1 MSRIADFLD
10 RLMRRKIPASVF
22 VTMNPQMQAVR
33 IAVREN
39 GRQSFEDY
47 IREQV
52 AACSRSSVV
61 PDHTLLHLT
70 FPDSKAIPSRRSTTN
85 EYFYGKLAPAFIR
98 QDIHPEPA
106 VSLRDAAFALSKG
119 LSPLSPA
126 GRREQLMRDS
136 EYRRFTMHCART
148 APDDAPLYRAVTSSQ
163 GTYLFSDTPKGRRA
177 MYCYMQY
184 MTDRFFGMRTD
195 ADTLKIYELKH
206 LPPRIAAMADK
217 CIDKFVKSDLKSE
230 YPGLERSRYSFTE
243 EKWIPTSVLSEG
255 ICSAAYSI
263 SPRYEDFERFVA
275 GNRTQISS
283 GNHDLATLLYI
294 AENGYAASVADDG
307 LHRFGHREFF
317 SEVAS
322 KLRDCDRAR
331 MGNRQSTHDFGY
343 GALQQQAR
351 EIAAGILRTEYNI
364 QNGRFLTEHK
374 ESSPDA
380 KQHVSLPGTGTVTKR
395 RETERRL
402 RHSCPASGKR
412 AAIKM

>member
-1 MSRIADFLD
+1 
-10 RLMRRKIPASVF
+10 
-22 VTMNPQMQAVR
+22 
-33 IAVREN
+33 
-39 GRQSFEDY
+39 
-47 IREQV
+47 
-52 AACSRSSVV
+52 
-61 PDHTLLHLT
+61 
-70 FPDSKAIPSRRSTTN
+70 
-85 EYFYGKLAPAFIR
+85 
-98 QDIHPEPA
+98 
-106 VSLRDAAFALSKG
+106 
-119 LSPLSPA
+119 
-126 GRREQLMRDS
+126 
-136 EYRRFTMHCART
+136 MHCART

-255 ICSAAYSI
+255 VCSAAYSI
-263 SPRYEDFERFVA
+263 SPCYEDFERFVA
-275 GNRTQISS
+275 GNRTQVSS

-294 AENGYAASVADDG
+294 AENGYAASVADAW
-307 LHRFGHREFF
+307 LHRFRHREFF

-364 QNGRFLTEHK
+364 QNGRFLTEYK

-402 RHSCPASGKR
+402 RHSRPVSGKR
-412 AAIKM
+412 AAIKI

>member
-1 MSRIADFLD
+1 MSRISDFFS
-10 RLMRRKIPASVF
+10 RLLSRKVPASVF

-39 GRQSFEDY
+39 GRQSFEY
-47 IREQV
+47 YVREQV

-70 FPDSKAIPSRRSTTN
+70 FPDSKAIPSRRGTTN

-98 QDIHPEPA
+98 QNIHPEPA

-119 LSPLSPA
+119 LSPLLSA
-126 GRREQLMRDS
+126 GRREQLMRDP
-136 EYRRFTMHCART
+136 EYRRFSTHCAR
-148 APDDAPLYRAVTSSQ
+148 ASPDDAPLYRAVSSSL

-184 MTDRFFGMRTD
+184 MTDRFFEMRAD

-206 LPPRIAAMADK
+206 LPARIAAMADNG
-217 CIDKFVKSDLKSE
+217 IDKFVKSDLKSD

-243 EKWIPTSVLSEG
+243 EKRIPTSILAEG
-255 ICSAAYSI
+255 VCSAAYSI
-263 SPRYEDFERFVA
+263 SPRYEDFSRFVA
-275 GNRTQISS
+275 ENRTQVSS
-283 GNHDLATLLYI
+283 ENHDLATLSYI
-294 AENGYAASVADDG
+294 AENGYAAHIAEDG
-307 LHRFGHREFF
+307 LHRFRHREFF
-317 SEVAS
+317 AEVAS

-331 MGNRQSTHDFGY
+331 MGSRQSTHDFGY

-351 EIAAGILRTEYNI
+351 EIAAGILRTQYNI

-374 ESSPDA
+374 ESLPDA
-380 KQHVSLPGTGTVTKR
+380 KQHVSLPGTGTAAER
-395 RETERRL
+395 RKTERRL
-402 RHSCPASGKR
+402 RHSRYASGKR
-412 AAIKM
+412 ASIKM

>member
-1 MSRIADFLD
+1 
-10 RLMRRKIPASVF
+10 
-22 VTMNPQMQAVR
+22 
-33 IAVREN
+33 
-39 GRQSFEDY
+39 
-47 IREQV
+47 
-52 AACSRSSVV
+52 
-61 PDHTLLHLT
+61 
-70 FPDSKAIPSRRSTTN
+70 
-85 EYFYGKLAPAFIR
+85 
-98 QDIHPEPA
+98 
-106 VSLRDAAFALSKG
+106 
-119 LSPLSPA
+119 
-126 GRREQLMRDS
+126 
-136 EYRRFTMHCART
+136 MHCART

-230 YPGLERSRYSFTE
+230 YPGLEKSRYSFTE
-243 EKWIPTSVLSEG
+243 EKRIPTSVLSEG
-255 ICSAAYSI
+255 VCSAAYSI

-283 GNHDLATLLYI
+283 DNHDLATLLYI

-307 LHRFGHREFF
+307 LHRFRHREFF

-364 QNGRFLTEHK
+364 QNGRFLTEYK
-374 ESSPDA
+374 ESSPDV
-380 KQHVSLPGTGTVTKR
+380 KQHVSLPGTDIAIER
-395 RETERRL
+395 RETGRRL

>member
-10 RLMRRKIPASVF
+10 RLMRRKVPASVF

-119 LSPLSPA
+119 VSPLSPA

-206 LPPRIAAMADK
+206 LPPRIAALADK

-230 YPGLERSRYSFTE
+230 YPGLERSRYSFT
-243 EKWIPTSVLSEG
+243 VLRGLREVRCREPDTGIVRQSRSRNAVVYRG
-255 ICSAAYSI
+255 KRVRRICS
-263 SPRYEDFERFVA
+263 RR
-275 GNRTQISS
+275 R
-283 GNHDLATLLYI
+283 
-294 AENGYAASVADDG
+294 
-307 LHRFGHREFF
+307 
-317 SEVAS
+317 VAS
-322 KLRDCDRAR
+322 FQTSGVLLRGGVETPGLRPGAYGKPAIDAR
-331 MGNRQSTHDFGY
+331 LRVRCL
-343 GALQQQAR
+343 A
-351 EIAAGILRTEYNI
+351 AAG
-364 QNGRFLTEHK
+364 
-374 ESSPDA
+374 P
-380 KQHVSLPGTGTVTKR
+380 
-395 RETERRL
+395 
-402 RHSCPASGKR
+402 
-412 AAIKM
+412 

>member
-10 RLMRRKIPASVF
+10 RLMRRKVPASVF

-255 ICSAAYSI
+255 VCSAAYSI
-263 SPRYEDFERFVA
+263 SPCYEDFKRFVA
-275 GNRTQISS
+275 GNRTQVSS

-307 LHRFGHREFF
+307 LHRFRHREFF

-343 GALQQQAR
+343 GL
-351 EIAAGILRTEYNI
+351 
-364 QNGRFLTEHK
+364 
-374 ESSPDA
+374 
-380 KQHVSLPGTGTVTKR
+380 SLI
-395 RETERRL
+395 
-402 RHSCPASGKR
+402 H
-412 AAIKM
+412 I

>member
-1 MSRIADFLD
+1 
-10 RLMRRKIPASVF
+10 
-22 VTMNPQMQAVR
+22 
-33 IAVREN
+33 
-39 GRQSFEDY
+39 
-47 IREQV
+47 
-52 AACSRSSVV
+52 
-61 PDHTLLHLT
+61 
-70 FPDSKAIPSRRSTTN
+70 
-85 EYFYGKLAPAFIR
+85 
-98 QDIHPEPA
+98 
-106 VSLRDAAFALSKG
+106 
-119 LSPLSPA
+119 
-126 GRREQLMRDS
+126 
-136 EYRRFTMHCART
+136 
-148 APDDAPLYRAVTSSQ
+148 
-163 GTYLFSDTPKGRRA
+163 

-255 ICSAAYSI
+255 VCSAAYSI
-263 SPRYEDFERFVA
+263 SPCYEDFERFVA
-275 GNRTQISS
+275 GNRTQVSS

-307 LHRFGHREFF
+307 LHRFRHREFF

-380 KQHVSLPGTGTVTKR
+380 KQHVSLPGTDIAIER

>member
-10 RLMRRKIPASVF
+10 RLMRRKVPASVF
-22 VTMNPQMQAVR
+22 VTMNPQMQPVR

-136 EYRRFTMHCART
+136 EYRRFTMHFART

-243 EKWIPTSVLSEG
+243 EKWIPTSVLSGRRMFGSIFHIAVLRGLQEVRCREPDTG
-255 ICSAAYSI
+255 IVRQSRSRNAVVYRGKRGRRICS
-263 SPRYEDFERFVA
+263 RR
-275 GNRTQISS
+275 R
-283 GNHDLATLLYI
+283 
-294 AENGYAASVADDG
+294 
-307 LHRFGHREFF
+307 
-317 SEVAS
+317 VAS
-322 KLRDCDRAR
+322 FQTSGVLLRGGVETPGLRPGAYGKPAIDAR
-331 MGNRQSTHDFGY
+331 LRVRCL
-343 GALQQQAR
+343 A
-351 EIAAGILRTEYNI
+351 AAG
-364 QNGRFLTEHK
+364 
-374 ESSPDA
+374 P
-380 KQHVSLPGTGTVTKR
+380 
-395 RETERRL
+395 
-402 RHSCPASGKR
+402 
-412 AAIKM
+412 

>member
-1 MSRIADFLD
+1 MSRIAVFLD
-10 RLMRRKIPASVF
+10 RLMRRKVPASVF

-217 CIDKFVKSDLKSE
+217 CIDKFVKSDLKASIRDWRD
-230 YPGLERSRYSFTE
+230 PDTVLPRRSGFRHRYFR
-243 EKWIPTSVLSEG
+243 KAYVRQHIPYRRATRTSRG
-255 ICSAAYSI
+255 
-263 SPRYEDFERFVA
+263 
-275 GNRTQISS
+275 
-283 GNHDLATLLYI
+283 
-294 AENGYAASVADDG
+294 
-307 LHRFGHREFF
+307 
-317 SEVAS
+317 
-322 KLRDCDRAR
+322 
-331 MGNRQSTHDFGY
+331 
-343 GALQQQAR
+343 
-351 EIAAGILRTEYNI
+351 
-364 QNGRFLTEHK
+364 
-374 ESSPDA
+374 
-380 KQHVSLPGTGTVTKR
+380 SLPGTGHRYRQAITISQR
-395 RETERRL
+395 CCIL
-402 RHSCPASGKR
+402 RKTGTPHL
-412 AAIKM
+412 